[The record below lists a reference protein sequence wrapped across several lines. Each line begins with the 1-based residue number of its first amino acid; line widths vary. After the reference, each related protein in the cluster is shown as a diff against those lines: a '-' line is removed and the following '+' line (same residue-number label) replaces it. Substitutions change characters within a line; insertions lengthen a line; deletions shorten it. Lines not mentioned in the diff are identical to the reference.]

1 MSQFDENPVNATEA
15 ARILGYS
22 TSSISALK
30 RSMGIT
36 SRKFFLSDAR
46 KFLRNNPHWSTTQ
59 IYHRK
64 GCHCLDCLKK
74 RAAKVLSQLAVT
86 TIPESPAKAAEAT
99 TDGSESLTN
108 LGKTCRRVSPTAC
121 GSLGAK
127 LRFLRGKRRANEIA
141 GRTGL
146 SRESVYRIERGDSV
160 KLGTV
165 KELAGALE
173 ATRAEKL
180 DLLIAWTKQTLGDDA
195 QDLLIEARA
204 AEKTAHCSIF
214 EHHSAQVTSLIERL
228 TETQVEHLILALQS
242 REILQ
247 CVSAMVRL
255 TRGNPNASKSGEN

>member
-1 MSQFDENPVNATEA
+1 
-15 ARILGYS
+15 
-22 TSSISALK
+22 
-30 RSMGIT
+30 
-36 SRKFFLSDAR
+36 
-46 KFLRNNPHWSTTQ
+46 
-59 IYHRK
+59 
-64 GCHCLDCLKK
+64 
-74 RAAKVLSQLAVT
+74 
-86 TIPESPAKAAEAT
+86 
-99 TDGSESLTN
+99 
-108 LGKTCRRVSPTAC
+108 LGKTRRRVSSTAG

-127 LRFLRGKRRANEIA
+127 RRFLRGKRRANEIA

-204 AEKTAHCSIF
+204 SEKTAHCSLF
-214 EHHSAQVTSLIERL
+214 EHHSAQVTSLLERL
-228 TETQVEHLILALQS
+228 TETQIEHLILALQS

-247 CVSAMVRL
+247 CVSTMVRL
-255 TRGNPNASKSGEN
+255 GRGNPNASKSGEN